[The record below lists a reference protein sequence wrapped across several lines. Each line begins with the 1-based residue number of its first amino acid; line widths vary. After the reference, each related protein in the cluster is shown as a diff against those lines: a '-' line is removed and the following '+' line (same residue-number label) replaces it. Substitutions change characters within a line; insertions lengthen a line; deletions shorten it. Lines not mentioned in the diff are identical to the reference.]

1 MEIRQLETF
10 VAVAKNLN
18 FSKAAEEVHMSQPT
32 ISIHIKALEDCL
44 NTQLLVRS
52 TKEVALSKAGK
63 SFLVFAKKILAVR
76 DQALADA
83 NGEDAN
89 AAGSIDILSSTIPAQ
104 YLLPEIIASFLKRRP
119 NVIFRVAQA
128 DSRQVQREMGDFRY
142 DFGLVG
148 TAPDSDCFVHYPLC
162 SDELVM
168 ILPNDA
174 PPLPAS
180 LSGADGS
187 GRQTMRNAFSE
198 YVRRVPFVMRES
210 GSGTRAEIEKIFSK
224 TDVDMRDLHVAAYFP
239 DTQSI
244 LLAVSKGMGVS
255 LVSKVAAT
263 MYVDAGL
270 LKAVEMNDPLFHR
283 HIHLLYNKQLWLSPM
298 QQIFCDHARQFYGNN
313 VFL

>member
-32 ISIHIKALEDCL
+32 ISIHIKALEDYL

-83 NGEDAN
+83 SGEDAN

-119 NVIFRVAQA
+119 NVIFRIAQT
-128 DSRQVQREMGDFRY
+128 DSQQVQQDMSDFRY
-142 DFGLVG
+142 DFGFVG
-148 TAPDSDCFVHYPLC
+148 TVPDSDCFVHYPLC
-162 SDELVM
+162 NDELVL
-168 ILPNDA
+168 IHPNDV
-174 PPLPAS
+174 PPPPVCTL
-180 LSGADGS
+180 GADDPS
-187 GRQTMRNAFSE
+187 PQTMRGAFSE
-198 YVRRVPFVMRES
+198 YIRRVPFVMRES
-210 GSGTRAEIEKIFSK
+210 GSGTRVEIEKIFSK
-224 TDVDMRDLHVAAYFP
+224 MGVGIRDLHVAAYFP
-239 DTQSI
+239 DAQSI
-244 LLAVSKGMGVS
+244 LRAVSKGMGVS

-270 LKAVEMNDPLFHR
+270 LKAAEMNDPLFHR
-283 HIHLLYNKQLWLSPM
+283 QIHLIHNKKLWLSPT
-298 QQIFCDHARQFYGNN
+298 QQFFCDHARQFYGNN
-313 VFL
+313 AFL